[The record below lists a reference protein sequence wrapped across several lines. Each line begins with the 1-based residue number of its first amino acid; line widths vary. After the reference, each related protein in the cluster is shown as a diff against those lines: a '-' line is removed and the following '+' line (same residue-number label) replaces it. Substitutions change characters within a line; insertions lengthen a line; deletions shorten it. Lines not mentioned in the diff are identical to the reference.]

1 MKTLHEG
8 ITKLVRALR
17 TAKAAGQPVVA
28 SVTVSLPRRQKAN
41 SDLPKTVR
49 DRASGVDRTIDLAER
64 ELCEEDVRDAG
75 RYLIICEAHSTCVQV
90 ETRRAANSTSTL
102 DFCDD
107 CREAKE
113 KT

>member
-1 MKTLHEG
+1 MTFN
-8 ITKLVRALR
+8 VRDFVL
-17 TAKAAGQPVVA
+17 AGPQRKRP
-28 SVTVSLPRRQKAN
+28 RQKAN

-49 DRASGVDRTIDLAER
+49 DRVTGVDRTIDLAER

-102 DFCDD
+102 GFCDD

-113 KT
+113 KKT